1 MRKFL
6 LLLVFLCSQ
15 WGNTQVQ
22 STFAE
27 STGDALLYA
36 LPISTIATTIFIKDY
51 KGLKQFSKGFLVNA
65 VTTEAL
71 KLIIKKERPNHA
83 NFKSFPSGHTS
94 ITFQSA
100 AFIQKR
106 YGWEYGIPVYALA
119 AFTGYSRIESKNHY
133 FIDVL
138 AGAAIGVSSSYLF
151 TTKYERNLDVSLA
164 IDSYGSSII
173 FVYQF

>member
-138 AGAAIGVSSSYLF
+138 AGAAIGISSSYLF
-151 TTKYERNLDVSLA
+151 TTEYEKNIEVGLVQNNLGTYVSLKYE
-164 IDSYGSSII
+164 
-173 FVYQF
+173 F